1 MEGVRTFLWMTPC
14 LVFQAWAADPPQP
27 GQLAN
32 TMQATPL
39 SVSGKFRADVIRSLG
54 LQGFAGAAIG
64 AGFGQATNTP
74 GPWGQGADAFGKR
87 FASALAG
94 TMSRQTFA
102 FVLES
107 ATHEDPRYFPSTE
120 HSKKARFWNAMR
132 QTFIVKKDSGRS
144 SFAYASII
152 SAFGAGQLV
161 NTWQPDTNNGVGDGI
176 ERGFIVLG
184 LDAASNLMQEFIP
197 KFRPRE
203 FQQKP

>member
-120 HSKKARFWNAMR
+120 HSKKARFWW
-132 QTFIVKKDSGRS
+132 D
-144 SFAYASII
+144 
-152 SAFGAGQLV
+152 L
-161 NTWQPDTNNGVGDGI
+161 W
-176 ERGFIVLG
+176 
-184 LDAASNLMQEFIP
+184 
-197 KFRPRE
+197 
-203 FQQKP
+203 